1 MVRVTIKRHD
11 YIVIKTLLGRE
22 NDSDMYSSTENN
34 EKTCFCLCS
43 LIVLCKKV
51 TIKLSYITNYPI
63 KLNYKLN
70 LEINIKMAFLFL
82 IS

>member
-1 MVRVTIKRHD
+1 MVHVTIKRHD

-43 LIVLCKKV
+43 LIVLSEKV
-51 TIKLSYITNYPI
+51 NTKLSNITNDPI
-63 KLNYKLN
+63 NQ
-70 LEINIKMAFLFL
+70 IKNS
-82 IS
+82 I